1 MPSACASDCNM
12 TQSSTHGRPVGLS
25 VGFALGS
32 LRPGHMASSSDYAA
46 MPYLGHAP
54 MRRDCSWPNPPIL
67 LSRFQMLPRRS
78 SSVAQ
83 AASSLFTAVADGPP
97 AASIGVPASS
107 STLKK
112 FWSGAGT
119 PTLPLPQDASPPPPP
134 PPATPPLT

>member
-83 AASSLFTAVADGPP
+83 AASSLFTAVGGGPP
-97 AASIGVPASS
+97 DALIGAPPVSS
-107 STLKK
+107 PVKEALSRAESEKLRLQ
-112 FWSGAGT
+112 GRRVLRA
-119 PTLPLPQDASPPPPP
+119 
-134 PPATPPLT
+134 